1 VATAD
6 SPMVLAPRSIRPP
19 KHSKT
24 IPPIFITCCALIKID
39 MSAKPKM
46 KKEVAPLALEE
57 EHRIRK
63 AFKDKDWAEIKSSD
77 SWVIFKVMSEFVEGF
92 EKMAKIGP
100 CVTIFGSA
108 RVKPN
113 NPYYKIAEKIA
124 EQLVHQGYGVITGGG
139 PGIMEAGNKGA
150 NKAGGKSVGLNIYL
164 PHEQKGNIYID
175 PDKLITFD
183 YFFVRKVIFVKYSQ
197 GFIVMPG
204 GFGTIDE
211 LSEALTLIQTKKIGR
226 FPIVLVGK
234 KFWAGMIEWI
244 KKVLVTE
251 GMISAEDLDLFSLV
265 DTPEDAVKAIDDFYN
280 KYLLSPNF

>member
-1 VATAD
+1 
-6 SPMVLAPRSIRPP
+6 
-19 KHSKT
+19 
-24 IPPIFITCCALIKID
+24 
-39 MSAKPKM
+39 MSAKPKK

-108 RVKPN
+108 RVKPT

-150 NKAGGKSVGLNIYL
+150 HKAGGKSVGLNIYL
-164 PHEQKGNIYID
+164 PHEQKGNLYID
-175 PDKLITFD
+175 PDK
-183 YFFVRKVIFVKYSQ
+183 Q

>member
-1 VATAD
+1 MA
-6 SPMVLAPRSIRPP
+6 
-19 KHSKT
+19 
-24 IPPIFITCCALIKID
+24 
-39 MSAKPKM
+39 AKPKK
-46 KKEVAPLALEE
+46 KKEADLQISLEE

-92 EKMAKIGP
+92 EKLAKIGP

-108 RVKPN
+108 RVKPDN
-113 NPYYKIAEKIA
+113 NYYKIAEEIA
-124 EQLVHQGYGVITGGG
+124 YQLVQQGYGVVTGGG

-150 NKAGGKSVGLNIYL
+150 NRAGGKSVGLNIYL
-164 PHEQKGNIYID
+164 PHEQKGNPYID

-183 YFFVRKVIFVKYSQ
+183 YFFVRKVMFVKYSQ

-234 KFWAGMIEWI
+234 KFWSRMIDWI
-244 KKVLVTE
+244 KEVLVDE
-251 GMISAEDLDLFSLV
+251 KMISPEDLDLFSVV
-265 DTPEDAVKAIDDFYN
+265 DTPEDAVQVIDDFYA